1 MDFRFT
7 PEQEGLY
14 TLQEYPVV
22 RLRHHAKARQLY
34 AGTSQLQR
42 LVIARRFLE
51 EHASA

>member
-14 TLQEYPVV
+14 TLQQHPVV
-22 RLRHHAKARQLY
+22 RLRRHARARQLY
-34 AGTSQLQR
+34 AGTSQIQR
-42 LVIARRFLE
+42 LVIARRLLD